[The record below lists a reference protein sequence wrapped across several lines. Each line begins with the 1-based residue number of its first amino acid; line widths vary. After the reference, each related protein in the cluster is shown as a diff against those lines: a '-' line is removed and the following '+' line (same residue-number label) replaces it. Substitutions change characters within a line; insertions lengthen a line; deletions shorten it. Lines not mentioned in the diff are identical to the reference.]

1 MLKLLISDYEIALE
15 TGAGQGGVVTEEKE
29 EWEDDEDVN
38 TFSALVAG
46 KSGVCVCVCVC
57 VCPSMHENMR

>member
-1 MLKLLISDYEIALE
+1 MWSLRKKRSGKL
-15 TGAGQGGVVTEEKE
+15 TR
-29 EWEDDEDVN
+29 

-57 VCPSMHENMR
+57 PSMHENMR